1 MNIQLA
7 ERIQYAVAV
16 IYPDIQQSAGVQR
29 QAPTEATVWY
39 EFSCCVLSS
48 QVPFSLAQA
57 AADKIDESG
66 VLSCS
71 DSRPRSDI
79 EHDLSAILHGAFSID
94 GKLRRYRFPAAK
106 SAQLAAAKSN
116 IAGCFGSLTE
126 ALTHYS
132 DVEDTRRWLVQHAP
146 GLGPKQASMFLRNL
160 GVSDEMAILDR
171 HILSYMSL
179 TGLCHESRTSI
190 SNYKS
195 YTSYETVLR
204 DHANSLGYTLGLFDW
219 ALWVVMRV
227 LADISR
233 AEGQTA

>member
-7 ERIQYAVAV
+7 ERIQHAVAV
-16 IYPDIQQSAGVQR
+16 IYPDIQQSAGAQR
-29 QAPTEATVWY
+29 QVPTEENVWY

-66 VLSCS
+66 VLSS
-71 DSRPRSDI
+71 RDSRSRSDI
-79 EHDLSAILHGAFSID
+79 EQDLSTILHGTFSVD
-94 GKLRRYRFPAAK
+94 GKVRRYRFPAAK

-116 IAGCFGSLTE
+116 IASRFGSLIE
-126 ALTHYS
+126 ALMHYS

-195 YTSYETVLR
+195 YKSYEIVLR
-204 DHANSLGYTLGLFDW
+204 DHAKSLGYTLGLFDW

-227 LADISR
+227 LADVSR
-233 AEGQTA
+233 DEGQTA

>member
-1 MNIQLA
+1 
-7 ERIQYAVAV
+7 V
-16 IYPDIQQSAGVQR
+16 
-29 QAPTEATVWY
+29 
-39 EFSCCVLSS
+39 
-48 QVPFSLAQA
+48 
-57 AADKIDESG
+57 
-66 VLSCS
+66 
-71 DSRPRSDI
+71 
-79 EHDLSAILHGAFSID
+79 ILHGTLPID
-94 GKLRRYRFPAAK
+94 GKFRRYRFPAAK

-116 IAGCFGSLTE
+116 ITGCFGSLIE

-160 GVSDEMAILDR
+160 GASDEMAILDR
-171 HILSYMSL
+171 HILAYMSL

-190 SNYKS
+190 GNYKS
-195 YTSYETVLR
+195 YKFYEAVLR

-227 LADISR
+227 LVDVSR

>member
-1 MNIQLA
+1 M
-7 ERIQYAVAV
+7 
-16 IYPDIQQSAGVQR
+16 IYPDIQQSADIHR
-29 QAPTEATVWY
+29 QAPTEANVWY

-66 VLSCS
+66 ILSS
-71 DSRPRSDI
+71 PNSRPRSDI
-79 EHDLSAILHGAFSID
+79 EQDLSAILHGALSID

-116 IAGCFGSLTE
+116 IMGCFGSLTE
-126 ALTHYS
+126 ALNHYS
-132 DVEDTRRWLVQHAP
+132 DVEDTRQWFVQHAP

-179 TGLCHESRTSI
+179 TGLCHESRAAI
-190 SNYKS
+190 SSYKS
-195 YTSYETVLR
+195 YKSYETVLR

-219 ALWVVMRV
+219 ALWIVMRMLLDV
-227 LADISR
+227 SR